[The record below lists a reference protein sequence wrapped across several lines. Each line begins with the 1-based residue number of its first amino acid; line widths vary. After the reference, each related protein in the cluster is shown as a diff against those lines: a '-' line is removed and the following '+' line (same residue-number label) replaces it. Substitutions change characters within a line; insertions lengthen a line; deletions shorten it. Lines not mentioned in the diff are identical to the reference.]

1 MSYAVKALSEQ
12 ALKAYN
18 SLLSVFTRIKLDIK
32 TKLSLF
38 DSMVV
43 PILLYG
49 SEVWGIY
56 ENKEIDK
63 LHIKFCKRI
72 LGVRQQTPNIA
83 VLGELGRFPLS
94 VISKQRSIIYWTK
107 IMRKTSSLE
116 LKIFNEQC
124 LLNNNNIWA
133 GKMLMFINSL
143 GFGDVWYHFN
153 TDIDYSYIF
162 KQRICDQY
170 LQTWNT
176 SVQNMTKLDYYKRF
190 KTEFKYEGYL
200 DGISNDTNRTHLT
213 GRYLN
218 IERENRFCKI
228 CNLRVVESEY
238 HFLLCCP
245 IYRNI
250 RCKYIKNSSFPNI
263 RKFNSII
270 TSSNKITINK
280 VAKYITEAFKIRQE
294 TLDNLLA
301 N

>member
-1 MSYAVKALSEQ
+1 MPQMYIVCILLLLILSCVPWIELINCLNWIELTYAVKALSEQ

-94 VISKQRSIIYWTK
+94 VISKQPSIIYWSK
-107 IMRKTSSLE
+107 IMKKTNSIE
-116 LKIFNEQC
+116 IKVFNEQR

-133 GKMLMFINSL
+133 GKMLMFLNSL

-153 TDIDYSYIF
+153 TNINYSYIF
-162 KQRICDQY
+162 KQWFVLTIFA
-170 LQTWNT
+170 
-176 SVQNMTKLDYYKRF
+176 NMEYFCTKYAKAR
-190 KTEFKYEGYL
+190 
-200 DGISNDTNRTHLT
+200 
-213 GRYLN
+213 
-218 IERENRFCKI
+218 
-228 CNLRVVESEY
+228 
-238 HFLLCCP
+238 LL
-245 IYRNI
+245 
-250 RCKYIKNSSFPNI
+250 
-263 RKFNSII
+263 
-270 TSSNKITINK
+270 
-280 VAKYITEAFKIRQE
+280 
-294 TLDNLLA
+294 
-301 N
+301 